1 MNQLFID
8 FAAAISPALQTLL
21 EGVLV
26 ILASQAVAWLHQ
38 KYQDQRAQLSDRNQ
52 WALDFIIAQSVR
64 AAEQLYRDGNGEAK
78 KAYVY
83 KIVEK
88 ELATRGLTL
97 DFDVLDARIEAAV
110 YNEFKNSNVVI
121 PAPPVG

>member
-1 MNQLFID
+1 MENLFID
-8 FAAAISPALQTLL
+8 FAQAISPALQTLL

-38 KYQDQRAQLSDRNQ
+38 KYQDQRAQLNERNQ
-52 WALDFIIAQSVR
+52 WALDFLINQSIR

-88 ELATRGLTL
+88 ELVARGLTIDL
-97 DFDVLDARIEAAV
+97 AVLDARIEAAV
-110 YNEFKNSNVVI
+110 YAEFTKPTETFI
-121 PAPPVG
+121 PHAVG